1 VDAGAVGPT
10 TLLYLRISGSK
21 SKMGRRTD
29 WTPNSIDKTR
39 RFGDRVYQH
48 TGRNFKRKI
57 DANRYSEGLRKQ
69 GLQTRVVKNSKTEVS
84 RGRKYAV
91 YSREPYHGMAGNR
104 PETLERYRIRKQRT
118 PRKQSDFEG
127 VEIWF
132 TKHFSSQQAI
142 RDDWIFNVKS
152 LEMSDLVKDDLE
164 WNLRQ
169 KGIWYENIEREGPP
183 SYYCVL
189 NKLQVYCAVK
199 DLGKLII
206 TTTFP
211 YLKYFQ
217 HKMRSL
223 PKIAFANI

>member
-1 VDAGAVGPT
+1 
-10 TLLYLRISGSK
+10 
-21 SKMGRRTD
+21 MGRRTD
-29 WTPNSIDKTR
+29 WTSSSTDETR
-39 RFGDRVYQH
+39 RFSGKVYQH

-57 DANRYSEGLRKQ
+57 DAKRYSEELRKQ
-69 GLQTRVVKNSKTEVS
+69 GLRARVVKNQKTE
-84 RGRKYAV
+84 GFHGGKYAV
-91 YSREPYHGMAGNR
+91 YSKESYHGMAGNQL
-104 PETLERYRIRKQRT
+104 ETVERYRIKKEKT

-132 TKHFSSQQAI
+132 SKHFSNQQAV
-142 RDDWIFNVKS
+142 RHDWMFNVKS

-169 KGIWYENIEREGPP
+169 RGLWYENVEREGPP

-199 DLGKLII
+199 DLGKLIV
-206 TTTFP
+206 TTTYP
-211 YLKYFQ
+211 YSKGFQ

-223 PKIAFANI
+223 PKITFANI